1 MLDYCAT
8 HPNATIR
15 YKTSEM
21 ILNIHSDA
29 GYLNEPKARSRA
41 GGNFVMSSTRK
52 KGDQQHNG
60 PLLTLSTILKIVV
73 SSAAEAEIGALFLN
87 AKEGVNILKELGHP
101 QPATPVQTE
110 NTTAHGIIRGT
121 QEKRTLRMPILR
133 HPNVSGTALYQPKM
147 HDTCAQMLKKATR
160 THHWTNPRTCAS
172 PLVSSHKK

>member
-121 QEKRTLRMPILR
+121 CKQHLSKAIDMRFYWVRDHAQQGQYDIGVGPIC
-133 HPNVSGTALYQPKM
+133 PKFGRLFYKTP
-147 HDTCAQMLKKATR
+147 H
-160 THHWTNPRTCAS
+160 AS
-172 PLVSSHKK
+172 PPQRNKEHVRTQ